1 MDWYLRLSAGQ
12 DYGASCVSH
21 DYRGLEVAVARVQG
35 FDCHYFG
42 FELVDDG
49 GYFIVDGLESAFKCV
64 AGFGS
69 DYAAF
74 YKVDFAALVNADD
87 SVAGGGESGVDS
99 DD

>member
-1 MDWYLRLSAGQ
+1 M
-12 DYGASCVSH
+12 SH
-21 DYRGLEVAVARVQG
+21 DDGGLEVAIARVQG

-42 FELVDDG
+42 LELVDDG
-49 GYFIVDGLESAFKCV
+49 GYLIVDGLESVFECV

-87 SVAGGGESGVDS
+87 SVASGGECRVDS